1 MQSSEITT
9 ERAGVPFRRRAVY
22 ATLII
27 ILMALTNY
35 RSILPIF
42 RDQLQAYLH
51 IHDRLFGVMFSLP
64 QWLSLIP
71 LLLVGWIVTRW
82 GPRRLLTLSLLVT
95 GAGMAY
101 LALCG
106 ASWVGLSLALILS
119 TMGFVLLEVSGS
131 TFLVQLYPEQ
141 KRRILSL
148 GMAARSGT
156 ETLTPMLAEGL
167 MLLVAAAPA
176 VSFASVLH
184 LPFALLAVAF
194 VAGALILRATGSVPS
209 GDARWRWQDMLVSR
223 RSTGLL
229 MLIMLH
235 SAADA
240 TLFTWMSRFLGS
252 QAFTEHPL
260 RPGIV
265 LSGFSVAYIVSRL
278 LLARMPEGWGRRALL
293 VLPGL
298 LGGSVFILALLSRNY
313 LLTAAGYV
321 VGGFLWSTEYP
332 TMLGRIAELEGERFG
347 TAMALISVVS
357 AVGFASTML
366 ASGWFV
372 QSMGEPRMWIPMAVF
387 AGGFVLTG
395 LGGAVWVKLTEGK
408 RGNAK

>member
-1 MQSSEITT
+1 MQPTETTT

-22 ATLII
+22 AVLIV

-42 RDQLQAYLH
+42 RDQLQDYLH
-51 IHDRLFGVMFSLP
+51 IHDKLFGVMFSLP
-64 QWLSLIP
+64 QWLSLVP
-71 LLLVGWIVTRW
+71 LLLVGWIVARW

-106 ASWVGLSLALILS
+106 ANWVWLSLALILS
-119 TMGFVLLEVSGS
+119 TMGAVLLDVSGS

-156 ETLTPMLAEGL
+156 EMMTPLLAEGL
-167 MLLVAAAPA
+167 MLLAVTAPA
-176 VSFASVLH
+176 VSFAAVLH
-184 LPFALLAVAF
+184 LPFVLLTVAF
-194 VAGALILRATGSVPS
+194 VAGAVVLRAPGSPPN
-209 GDARWRWQDMLVSR
+209 GQARWRWRDLLISR
-223 RSTGLL
+223 RSAGLL
-229 MLIMLH
+229 VLIMLH
-235 SAADA
+235 GAADA

-252 QAFTEHPL
+252 DAFSEQPF
-260 RPGIV
+260 RPGFV
-265 LSGFSVAYIVSRL
+265 LSAFSVAYIVSRL
-278 LLARMPEGWGRRALL
+278 LLARLPEGWGRRALL

-298 LGGSVFILALLSRNY
+298 LGGSIFILAILSRDY

-321 VGGFLWSTEYP
+321 IGAFCWSLEYP
-332 TMLGRIAELEGERFG
+332 TMLGRIAEQEGERFG
-347 TAMALISVVS
+347 AAMALISVAS

-366 ASGWFV
+366 LSGWFI

-387 AGGFVLTG
+387 ASGFVLAG
-395 LGGAVWVKLTEGK
+395 LGGALWLKLTEGK
-408 RGNAK
+408 GE